1 MDVTN
6 NSKAPQ
12 GIHTLEGVVYIQPG
26 QTKSVRL
33 NKTLESHAKGLD
45 FFDLEG
51 DAEDDELGMPDS
63 AGGVTVSTAQ
73 LDELKAKFEEK
84 DTEIGHLTSEN
95 ADLNSKVGERDETI
109 TKLEGQI
116 VELQQRLQA
125 ATAAQKPSDIAVGY
139 TVNETSPGW
148 FAAFDADGKQVG
160 SKMREAD
167 AETFKGMTPEEQKAY
182 LSE

>member
-1 MDVTN
+1 MEVTN

-45 FFDLEG
+45 FLDLEG
-51 DAEDDELGMPDS
+51 EAEDDELGKADPT
-63 AGGVTVSTAQ
+63 GGVTVSTAQ

-84 DTEIGHLTSEN
+84 DTEIGRLTSEN
-95 ADLNSKVGERDETI
+95 ADLTAKVGERDEKI
-109 TKLEGQI
+109 IMLEGQI
-116 VELQQRLQA
+116 AELQQQFQA
-125 ATAAQKPSDIAVGY
+125 AVANQKPSAAVVGY

-148 FAAFDADGKQVG
+148 YAAFDADGKQVG

-167 AETFKGMTPEEQKAY
+167 AEAFKGMSPEEQKAY
-182 LSE
+182 LAE